1 MEYCVLVKLSKKT
14 IEFRYQID
22 RGEVECLALSDK
34 EQEIPLAFYL
44 NGDEFIMG
52 KYAVE
57 RVKMNDSNAY
67 FPYFDLIRE
76 PGKTFIFRGAQR
88 PIKQLLYLG
97 VESCLSDF
105 LRNKLILQ
113 DSSIDSNRANIP
125 LRFCFNRDISAPEK
139 EAVLSLFRETGYQN
153 VDVVETDMML
163 FDTISNNNKSKLVLT
178 GLDGDLYMNYF
189 ASKTDKCE
197 MSRMLEGVGSDPRYR
212 ICADLLFNEITV
224 SNPYIFIDKESNYE
238 SFLKEAV
245 VIFDSNLPIVMGS
258 IRLLSGES
266 CDYSIN
272 RAILNDRLKQMSA
285 SLTLLSETE
294 YLLQTI
300 NVGANDVDIILD
312 GGVNTDFFVEK
323 LHEKFPCV
331 YPITPIHQRK
341 IWMNIFAGIDLR
353 PPKIVIPNLPDNN
366 AGSRAQSSPGL
377 PGPVSSPR
385 TQGPPG
391 LPGQNNGLRTQNPPG
406 LPTNQK
412 SGLQGPPPVPGIKGS
427 YSKTPP
433 PPPPSRPAVPS
444 QSKKTTPPP
453 PPPASP
459 KKEKGLANQV
469 LGNIIESG
477 KKGLGGIGDK
487 VKTAG
492 IKGGVIAGIKSVVAN
507 LSDKV
512 IVVGRDGEQ
521 KIPITQPT
529 VEKEHCTL
537 KLLSNGRVEVED
549 LSSRQGT
556 FINDVRITKAIVK
569 QDDIIRLGPS
579 FKIKVKDLLVT
590 K

>member
-1 MEYCVLVKLSKKT
+1 MEYCVLVKISKTT

-22 RGEVECLALSDK
+22 RGEVEVLTLSDK
-34 EQEIPLAFYL
+34 EQKIPLAFYL

-52 KYAVE
+52 RYAME
-57 RVKMNDSNAY
+57 RVKMNDSNA
-67 FPYFDLIRE
+67 FFSYFDLVRE
-76 PGKTFIFRGAQR
+76 PGKTFMFAGAQR

-97 VESCLSDF
+97 VERYLSEF
-105 LRNKLILQ
+105 LRNMLVLQ

-125 LRFCFNRDISAPEK
+125 LRMCFDRDISAPEK
-139 EAVLSLFRETGYQN
+139 DAVLRMFKETGYHN
-153 VDVVETDMML
+153 VSVVETDTIL
-163 FDTISNNNKSKLVLT
+163 FDTFSSNNKSKLVLT
-178 GLDGDLYMNYF
+178 GLDGDLYMNF
-189 ASKTDKCE
+189 FRAKTDKCE
-197 MSRMLEGVGSDPRYR
+197 MSKKLEGIGSDPRYR
-212 ICADLLFNEITV
+212 ICADLLFNEITA

-238 SFLKEAV
+238 IFLKEACS
-245 VIFDSNLPIVMGS
+245 IFDSTLPIVMGS
-258 IRLLSGES
+258 VRLLSGES

-272 RAILNDRLKQMSA
+272 RVVLNDRLKQMSA
-285 SLTLLSETE
+285 SLTVLSETE
-294 YLLQTI
+294 YLLQTL
-300 NVGANDVDIILD
+300 NVSSNDVDIILD

-323 LHEKFPCV
+323 LHEKFSCV
-331 YPITPIHQRK
+331 YPITPIHRRK
-341 IWMNIFAGIDLR
+341 IWMDIFASIDLR
-353 PPKIVIPNLPDNN
+353 PPKIEAPELPDTDISTN
-366 AGSRAQSSPGL
+366 SL
-377 PGPVSSPR
+377 C
-385 TQGPPG
+385 PPG
-391 LPGQNNGLRTQNPPG
+391 LPIQSTGTRTQCPPG
-406 LPTNQK
+406 LPRRQTI
-412 SGLQGPPPVPGIKGS
+412 QGPPPIPGVKS
-427 YSKTPP
+427 PSSKTPPP

-444 QSKKTTPPP
+444 QSKKNTPPP
-453 PPPASP
+453 PPPVLP
-459 KKEKGLANQV
+459 KKEKGFANQV

-492 IKGGVIAGIKSVVAN
+492 IKGGVMAGIKSVVAN

-521 KIPITQPT
+521 KIPITQST

-569 QDDIIRLGPS
+569 QDDIIRLGAS